1 MTKTY
6 EAVII
11 GAGIIGSAIGC
22 GLARRGW
29 RTLNIDRH
37 STSGQGSTSSSV
49 AIVRTHYSTL
59 EGSALAWE
67 GTHCWENWLDHIG
80 AEDPVGMAE
89 FRQTGVLS
97 LKTEENGHLEK
108 QISVSDELGI
118 PYEEWSVQKITD
130 KLPGWE
136 TKKFGPPVLSV
147 HDRFGQHTGPRI
159 EGAVLFPRG
168 GYCNDP
174 RLATHNLQVATEA
187 AGGKFLFNADVT
199 AIQTNQDRVSG
210 LVINGTESIDSPVII
225 NAAGPHSARI
235 SELAGVA
242 GKSRITTRVI
252 RHEYVRLPRPNRS
265 RPDEPDYITFD
276 NDIGSYTRP
285 DLGDTILAGS
295 EGTEAEG
302 EIAADPDDFDRNLSS
317 KVLEPIYR
325 LAQRM
330 PTLGIPN
337 SPSGIVDLW
346 DVSDDWIPIYD
357 RSDLPGF
364 YLAVGTSGNQF
375 KTAPAVGE
383 LMAELIIACEAGQ
396 DHEHDP
402 VQFHLSRIGRTI
414 NSGFFSRNR
423 AVNTTSSF
431 SVLA

>member
-6 EAVII
+6 EVVII

-29 RTLNIDRH
+29 QTLNIDRH

-67 GTHCWENWLDHIG
+67 GTHCWENWHDQIG
-80 AEDPVGMAE
+80 AEDPAGMAE

-97 LKTEENGHLEK
+97 LKTEENGYLRK
-108 QISVSDELGI
+108 QMSVSDELGI
-118 PYEEWSVQKITD
+118 PYEEWSVEKIAN
-130 KLPGWE
+130 KLPSWE
-136 TKKFGPPVLSV
+136 TKKFGPPVLSM
-147 HDRFGQHTGPRI
+147 HDRFGHNTGPSI

-168 GYCNDP
+168 GY
-174 RLATHNLQVATEA
+174 
-187 AGGKFLFNADVT
+187 
-199 AIQTNQDRVSG
+199 
-210 LVINGTESIDSPVII
+210 
-225 NAAGPHSARI
+225 
-235 SELAGVA
+235 
-242 GKSRITTRVI
+242 
-252 RHEYVRLPRPNRS
+252 LPRPERS
-265 RPDEPDYITFD
+265 DPDEPDFITFD

-285 DLGDTILAGS
+285 DLGNTILAGS

-302 EIAADPDDFDRNLSS
+302 EITADPDDFDRNLSD

-357 RSDLPGF
+357 RSDLSGF
-364 YLAVGTSGNQF
+364 YLAIGTSGNQF

-383 LMAELIIACEAGQ
+383 LMAELVIACEAGQ
-396 DHEHDP
+396 DHERDP

-414 NSGFFSRNR
+414 GLDFFSRNR
-423 AVNTTSSF
+423 AVNSTSSF

>member
-49 AIVRTHYSTL
+49 AIVRTHYSTV

-67 GTHCWENWLDHIG
+67 GTQCWENWLDHIG
-80 AEDPVGMAE
+80 TEDPFGMAE

-118 PYEEWSVQKITD
+118 PYEEWSVQRIAD

-136 TKKFGPPVLSV
+136 TKKFGPPILSA
-147 HDRFGQHTGPRI
+147 HDRFGQHTGPSI

-187 AGGKFLFNADVT
+187 AGGTFRFNTDVT
-199 AIQTNQDRVSG
+199 SVQTNQGRVSG
-210 LVINGTESIDSPVII
+210 LIVNGTESIDCPVII
-225 NAAGPHSARI
+225 NAAGPHSTRI

-242 GKSRITTRVI
+242 DKSRITTRVI
-252 RHEYVRLPRPNRS
+252 RHEYVRLPRPERS
-265 RPDEPDYITFD
+265 SPDEPDFITFD

-285 DLGDTILAGS
+285 DLGNTILTGS

-302 EIAADPDDFDRNLSS
+302 ETPADPDDFDRNLSNQ
-317 KVLEPIYR
+317 VLEPIYR

-383 LMAELIIACEAGQ
+383 LMAELVIACEAGQ
-396 DHEHDP
+396 DHERDP
-402 VQFHLSRIGRTI
+402 LQFHLSRIGRTI
-414 NSGFFSRNR
+414 SLGFFSRNR
-423 AVNTTSSF
+423 AVNSTSSF

>member
-1 MTKTY
+1 MTKAY
-6 EAVII
+6 DAVII

-49 AIVRTHYSTL
+49 AIVRTHYATL

-97 LKTEENGHLEK
+97 LKTEGNGHLEK

-118 PYEEWSVQKITD
+118 PYEEWSVQRITD

-147 HDRFGQHTGPRI
+147 HDQFEQHTGPSI

-187 AGGKFLFNADVT
+187 AGGNFRFNADVT
-199 AIQTNQDRVSG
+199 AIQTNQGRVSG
-210 LVINGTESIDSPVII
+210 LVVNGTESIDCPVII

-242 GKSRITTRVI
+242 NKSRITTRVI
-252 RHEYVRLPRPNRS
+252 RHEYVRLPRPKRS
-265 RPDEPDYITFD
+265 GPDEPDFITFD

-285 DLGDTILAGS
+285 DLGNTILAGS

-302 EIAADPDDFDRNLSS
+302 EITADPDDFDRNLSN

-337 SPSGIVDLW
+337 SPSGIVDLCYF
-346 DVSDDWIPIYD
+346 SYYCIPIYD
-357 RSDLPGF
+357 RSYFPCF
-364 YLAVGTSGNQF
+364 YLSFFTIFNHF
-375 KTAPAVGE
+375 KTSP
-383 LMAELIIACEAGQ
+383 
-396 DHEHDP
+396 
-402 VQFHLSRIGRTI
+402 
-414 NSGFFSRNR
+414 
-423 AVNTTSSF
+423 SF
-431 SVLA
+431 G